1 VDLITDE
8 RLFYVFETQTL
19 HSLGKKNNKLHC
31 LVILRDNSLV
41 CMRFEVK
48 TSGLKEVMLIFGF
61 SNLEIS
67 LLKERIVN
75 EKQTL

>member
-1 VDLITDE
+1 MDLITDE

-19 HSLGKKNNKLHC
+19 HRSLGKKDNKLHC

-67 LLKERIVN
+67 LL
-75 EKQTL
+75 